1 MNTETWPRP
10 EAAVPSGDDD
20 PRPGGVRETICHRL
34 GRSIERL
41 ENPKLEP
48 AWVVHEVRKDL
59 KRIRALLRLAGHEL
73 PTRQLERD
81 CAEVGRRLAPLRDVD
96 AASET
101 VTRLQAR
108 ADGRGLA
115 ALEELAAWLVSQR
128 PVGDGERGLPWPIA
142 ESSALKLRAV
152 LAELQSLSFESLDS
166 AALDRGLAVAWS
178 DAATAF
184 RRVMDK
190 PVVAR
195 FHALRKAVKRE
206 LYQRELA
213 GRPLDRMERATL
225 RKLAEVLGE
234 LQDLQVLRAA
244 LGDAGRWRG
253 PVRKLARQ
261 SRRELKA
268 RAIRLGGGRYPE
280 ESS

>member
-1 MNTETWPRP
+1 MNTETWSRP
-10 EAAVPSGDDD
+10 ETAVSSGDDIS
-20 PRPGGVRETICHRL
+20 RPSGLGELICHRL

-41 ENPKLEP
+41 ENPAFEP

-59 KRIRALLRLAGHEL
+59 KCIRALLRLAGHEL

-81 CAEVGRRLAPLRDVD
+81 CAEVGRRLAPLRNLD
-96 AASET
+96 AAGET
-101 VTRLQAR
+101 VTRLRAR
-108 ADGRGLA
+108 ADGSSLA
-115 ALEELAAWLVSQR
+115 ALEELATWLLSQL
-128 PVGDGERGLPWPIA
+128 PQGEGERGLPWPIA
-142 ESSALKLRAV
+142 EASALKLRAV
-152 LAELQSLSFESLDS
+152 LAELQSLSFEGLDS

-178 DAATAF
+178 DTAAAF

-190 PVVAR
+190 PAGAR

-206 LYQRELA
+206 LHQRELA
-213 GRPLDRMERATL
+213 GRPLDLMERATL
-225 RKLAEVLGE
+225 KKLAEVLGE
-234 LQDLQVLRAA
+234 LQDLQVLREA

-253 PVRKLARQ
+253 PVRKLAKQ
-261 SRRELKA
+261 TRRELKA